1 MVIGDKKRK
10 KLSEEDG
17 EGRALLPYRGSAQGS
32 ALMSWHLS
40 GEAEGRSK
48 PPCVRKPITDE
59 GEGWRAGREP
69 VRTGGE
75 TGSSAGWAAGTQISS
90 REGEPP
96 GQWSGLAPGHPPSRS
111 QI

>member
-40 GEAEGRSK
+40 GEAEGRSNTPLCK
-48 PPCVRKPITDE
+48 EAHHR
-59 GEGWRAGREP
+59 RR
-69 VRTGGE
+69 RRL
-75 TGSSAGWAAGTQISS
+75 AGWKGASEDRGRDRVKCGMGCRDTD
-90 REGEPP
+90 
-96 GQWSGLAPGHPPSRS
+96 
-111 QI
+111 